1 MRKPAVANRFYPGT
15 TEQLTRE
22 IKDLFPQTQS
32 SDKVKALAIMS
43 PHAGYMYSGSLA
55 AKTFHQVEVP
65 ETVVLLGPN
74 HTGQGGP
81 IALSTETWD
90 MTLGQV
96 EINNEFNT
104 LLQLNSTLFR
114 VDELAHR
121 FEHSIEVQIPFLQM
135 QKNNLKIVP
144 VILSHLSYDH
154 CQELAKALA
163 TTINQYKKDIL
174 IVASSDMSH
183 FESRKIAQQK
193 DSMALGKI
201 EQFDPKG
208 LFHTV
213 IENNISMCGMIPTV
227 ITMLAVK
234 ILGATSS
241 QLIDYT
247 DSGYVAGETSQVVG
261 YAGVIFS

>member
-15 TEQLTRE
+15 REQLTRE
-22 IKDLFPQTQS
+22 IKEILPPTQS
-32 SDKVKALAIMS
+32 SNKIKALAVMS
-43 PHAGYMYSGSLA
+43 PHAGYIYSGALA

-81 IALSTETWD
+81 VALSADTWD
-90 MTLGQV
+90 MILGKV
-96 EINNEFNT
+96 EVNSEFNT
-104 LLQLNSTLFR
+104 LLRHNSSLFR
-114 VDELAHR
+114 IDETAHR
-121 FEHSIEVQIPFLQM
+121 FEHSIEVQIPLLQM
-135 QKNNLKIVP
+135 QTDSLKIVP
-144 VILSHLSYDH
+144 VILSHLSYAD
-154 CQELAKALA
+154 CRELAKALA
-163 TTINQYKKDIL
+163 SAIKQCKEDVL

-183 FESRKIAQQK
+183 FESRRIAQQK
-193 DSMALGKI
+193 DSIALREI
-201 EQFDPKG
+201 EQLDPRG
-208 LFHTV
+208 LFQAV

-234 ILGATSS
+234 LLGATSS
-241 QLIDYT
+241 QLVDYT